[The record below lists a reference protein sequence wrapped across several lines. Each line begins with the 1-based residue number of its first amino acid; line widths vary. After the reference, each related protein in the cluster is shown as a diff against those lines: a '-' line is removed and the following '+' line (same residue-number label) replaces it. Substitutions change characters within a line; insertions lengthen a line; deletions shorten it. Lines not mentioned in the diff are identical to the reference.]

1 MAWVWPHILV
11 PLSHW
16 VKKIQYLEKSGPPPQ
31 VKMSR
36 VQNKKSRFTLHLA
49 QFPSYFGQALKTLKK
64 LEKLLRDHPIAP
76 GDWLIMPEMWCGL
89 YDEQNP
95 KKERLGNASCYHWLK
110 NWTRAHRCYAVG
122 SMLEMPRSQ
131 AYNTAFVLGPGG
143 KLLGRYRK
151 MNLFPLSGEDRQFR
165 PGRSRTVLKVPP
177 GPLGL
182 AICYDLRFPEHF
194 RALAKRGAQWVL
206 VPSAWPKERL
216 DHFRSLLRARA
227 IENQCFV
234 IAVNKCGPE
243 KGGMVFAGH
252 SMVLD
257 PWGHSI
263 QELGSGAGI
272 VRVDIDLKET
282 QRIRKQYPF
291 LPF

>member
-1 MAWVWPHILV
+1 MP
-11 PLSHW
+11 
-16 VKKIQYLEKSGPPPQ
+16 
-31 VKMSR
+31 R
-36 VQNKKSRFTLHLA
+36 VQSKKSRFTLHLA
-49 QFPSYFGQALKTLKK
+49 QFPSFFRQPLKTLKI
-64 LEKLLRDHPIAP
+64 LEKLLRKHPIAS
-76 GDWLIMPEMWCGL
+76 GDWLILPEMWCGL
-89 YDEQNP
+89 YDEKNP
-95 KKERLGNASCYHWLK
+95 QKERLGNASCYHWLK
-110 NWTRAHRCYAVG
+110 NLSREQGCFVVG
-122 SMLEMPRSQ
+122 SMLEMPRSL

-165 PGRSRTVLKVPP
+165 PGRSRTILKVPP

-194 RALAKRGAQWVL
+194 RALVKGGAQWIVI
-206 VPSAWPKERL
+206 PSAWPQERL
-216 DHFRSLLRARA
+216 DHFQSLLRARA

-234 IAVNKCGPE
+234 VAVNKSGPE

-257 PWGHSI
+257 PWGDTL
-263 QELGSGAGI
+263 QELGARSGIAR
-272 VRVDIDLKET
+272 VRIDLGKT